1 MPELPEVETV
11 MSLVEKRILDK
22 KIIKTKVL
30 NPKLRWPID
39 IKKVRAIEGL
49 FIRNVYRRGKYLII
63 EFNCKNLTLII
74 HLGMTG
80 IISFSDAKSY
90 KEQKHDHLMIYFKD
104 FIMIFNDVRKFGSIH
119 LCRNIDDMFLIK
131 NLGIE
136 PLSEKLD
143 WKYIFDISTKRSC
156 CIKELIMNQKVIVG
170 IGNIYA
176 TESLF
181 LSRIHPSMKANRLS
195 INKAKQLVTSI
206 KLVLSESIKM
216 GGTTIRDFVD
226 AEGKPGYFVQK
237 LLIYQKEYCPI
248 HKKHRVQNIKI
259 SGRSSF
265 FCSKCQKE

>member
-1 MPELPEVETV
+1 MPELPEVETI
-11 MSLVEKRILDK
+11 MTLIRKRILSK

-39 IKKVRAIEGL
+39 TKRVRELKGCI
-49 FIRNVYRRGKYLII
+49 IRDVFRRGKYLVIK
-63 EFNCKNLTLII
+63 FNRKDQTLII

-80 IISFSDAKSY
+80 IISFSYSERYRKN
-90 KEQKHDHLMIYFKD
+90 KHDHFLVYFED
-104 FIMIFNDVRKFGSIH
+104 FILIFNDVRKFGSIH
-119 LCRNIDDMFLIK
+119 LCNNFDDMFLIK
-131 NLGIE
+131 TLGPE
-136 PLSEKLD
+136 PLSNKFNS
-143 WKYIFDISTKRSC
+143 KYIYDVAKKRSC
-156 CIKELIMNQKVIVG
+156 GIKQLIMNQKVVAG

-181 LSRIHPSMKANRLS
+181 LSKIHPSMTASNLS
-195 INKAKQLVTSI
+195 ISQAKKLTINI
-206 KLVLSESIKM
+206 KSVLLESIDM
-216 GGTTIRDFVD
+216 GGTTIKDYIN

-248 HKKHRVQNIKI
+248 HKKNKVSNVKI